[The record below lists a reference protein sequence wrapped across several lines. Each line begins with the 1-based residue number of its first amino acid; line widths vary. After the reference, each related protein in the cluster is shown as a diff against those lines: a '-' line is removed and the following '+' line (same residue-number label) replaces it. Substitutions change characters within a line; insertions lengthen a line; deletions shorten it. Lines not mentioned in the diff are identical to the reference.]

1 MRCWRLWEVLHGLQI
16 NNLLGLE
23 INNLLGLEIDNLH
36 GPQIKVGVEIS
47 PGSESGN
54 GCEIIKT

>member
-16 NNLLGLE
+16 NNLFGLQ
-23 INNLLGLEIDNLH
+23 IDNLH

-47 PGSESGN
+47 TGSESGN